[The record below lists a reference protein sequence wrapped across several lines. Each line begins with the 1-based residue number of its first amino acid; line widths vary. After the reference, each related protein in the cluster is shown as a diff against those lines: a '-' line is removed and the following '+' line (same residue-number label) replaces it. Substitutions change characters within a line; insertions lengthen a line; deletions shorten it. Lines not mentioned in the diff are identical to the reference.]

1 MAQLNFSIALNLLT
15 DKFNAGV
22 KRVRSGF
29 ASIRMQVL
37 TFVAALQ
44 VADLSISGLISKLI
58 ETARATN
65 RAVTALKNIS
75 PTLDDFAKN
84 QRWLIDL
91 SEKYGTDVNTL
102 TGEFAKFTA
111 AGNLMNM
118 PLADQRKIFEAV
130 DRACTGFSLTAEDTN
145 SVFLAL
151 TQMMGKGKIQAQELR
166 LQMGE
171 KLPVAINAMAMA
183 AGGSL
188 GNLDKL
194 MKEGKLLSAD
204 VLP

>member
-22 KRVRSGF
+22 KRARSGF

-118 PLADQRKIFEAV
+118 PLADQRKIFESV
-130 DRACTGFSLTAEDTN
+130 DRACGAFALSAEDTN

-151 TQMMGKGKIQAQELR
+151 TQMMGK
-166 LQMGE
+166 
-171 KLPVAINAMAMA
+171 
-183 AGGSL
+183 
-188 GNLDKL
+188 
-194 MKEGKLLSAD
+194 
-204 VLP
+204 